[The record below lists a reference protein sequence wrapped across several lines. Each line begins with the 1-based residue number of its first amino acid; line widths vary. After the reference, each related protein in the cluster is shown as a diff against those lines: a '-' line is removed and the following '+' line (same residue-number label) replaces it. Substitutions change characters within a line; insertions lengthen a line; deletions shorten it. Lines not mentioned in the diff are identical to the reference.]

1 MQMKFHPDYQHW
13 KTKISSVS
21 VTEADYNLT
30 FFIII
35 EIVIFKYKILSRDK
49 FTHILEVDPPRI
61 LASFS
66 YVNTV
71 LNSIII
77 SHLCRNDSGKDCD
90 A

>member
-1 MQMKFHPDYQHW
+1 MN
-13 KTKISSVS
+13 V
-21 VTEADYNLT
+21 

-49 FTHILEVDPPRI
+49 FTHILEVDPSRI

-77 SHLCRNDSGKDCD
+77 IISHLCRNDSRTDCD